1 MSRAWRSWALALLV
15 AAVFFWGVVS
25 LFNRQFA
32 SGELYPEF
40 STLRTDRLGTKLLF
54 DSLGKLPGITVERN
68 FLPMEFLPRD
78 GATLVLLGVNP
89 MRVNW
94 DDAIF
99 LRPVERIASRG
110 NRVVVALYL
119 DVDNPL
125 PKQEAFDRPEEP
137 KTKGL
142 KKPETPQEPPIKS
155 LWKVSLKIESDAKN
169 PHPLYFGRAEGW
181 RVRDKLDEK
190 ILSIERDFG
199 KGSVVLMAESADFTN
214 QSAVAMDRLQQVSA
228 TLGPYRRI
236 VFDEEHL
243 GLAESGSVV
252 GMARQFRLMGL
263 ALGLALC
270 AALFI
275 WRNASGFPPPAV
287 VPLRRAL
294 LGPHLAGRPVDAL
307 EAAHSTRGTGRG
319 LLAGVAERQPARGN
333 ARAPRSRP
341 KPSWLARPGGR
352 WRPRAKSKPCCT
364 RKENFEL
371 RTVSIR
377 DGDRGCRYPQG
388 HHRAGRGHP
397 LFAGGGAVQSA
408 RAHRR
413 GSRIGE
419 DAAGAHPGRGA
430 GFGIQAHPVHP
441 RPDAGGYH
449 RDQRVQPAAQRVLAG
464 QGPAVHHVSAGRRDQ
479 PRARQDAV
487 GAARSHAGAHRHHR
501 PRKLPAVAE
510 LHRFRHPEPHRERG
524 HVPAAGSAEGPL
536 HAQDQHELAEQRRRA
551 LAGPPLAGR
560 GGSGGR
566 AAARRRDAV
575 PGRSRPGRPAAKCWR
590 PCR

>member
-1 MSRAWRSWALALLV
+1 
-15 AAVFFWGVVS
+15 
-25 LFNRQFA
+25 
-32 SGELYPEF
+32 
-40 STLRTDRLGTKLLF
+40 
-54 DSLGKLPGITVERN
+54 VERN

-263 ALGLALC
+263 ALGLGLC

-287 VPLRRAL
+287 SRSVERFSGRTSQAGLLTLLKRHIPPAELAAVCWREWLSTNRHEATPERRKQAEAIVA
-294 LGPHLAGRPVDAL
+294 GAAGRPV
-307 EAAHSTRGTGRG
+307 EATR
-319 LLAGVAERQPARGN
+319 E
-333 ARAPRSRP
+333 
-341 KPSWLARPGGR
+341 
-352 WRPRAKSKPCCT
+352 
-364 RKENFEL
+364 
-371 RTVSIR
+371 
-377 DGDRGCRYPQG
+377 
-388 HHRAGRGHP
+388 
-397 LFAGGGAVQSA
+397 
-408 RAHRR
+408 
-413 GSRIGE
+413 
-419 DAAGAHPGRGA
+419 
-430 GFGIQAHPVHP
+430 IQA
-441 RPDAGGYH
+441 
-449 RDQRVQPAAQRVLAG
+449 L
-464 QGPAVHHVSAGRRDQ
+464 
-479 PRARQDAV
+479 
-487 GAARSHAGAHRHHR
+487 
-501 PRKLPAVAE
+501 
-510 LHRFRHPEPHRERG
+510 
-524 HVPAAGSAEGPL
+524 L
-536 HAQDQHELAEQRRRA
+536 HAKGEL
-551 LAGPPLAGR
+551 
-560 GGSGGR
+560 
-566 AAARRRDAV
+566 
-575 PGRSRPGRPAAKCWR
+575 
-590 PCR
+590 